1 MPHVTIQ
8 HFPKSLTAG
17 QLSRLVE
24 QVTAAVQEAFE
35 VEEPAV
41 SIALAP
47 VAPED
52 WDTQVYQPGIAAHRE
67 ELAKAPGY

>member
-8 HFPKSLTAG
+8 HFPKSLTAE

-24 QVTAAVQEAFE
+24 QVTAVVQDAFE
-35 VEEPAV
+35 VEESAI

-47 VAPED
+47 VTPED
-52 WDTQVYQPGIAAHRE
+52 WDTQVYRPHIAAHRE
-67 ELAKAPGY
+67 KLAKAPGY